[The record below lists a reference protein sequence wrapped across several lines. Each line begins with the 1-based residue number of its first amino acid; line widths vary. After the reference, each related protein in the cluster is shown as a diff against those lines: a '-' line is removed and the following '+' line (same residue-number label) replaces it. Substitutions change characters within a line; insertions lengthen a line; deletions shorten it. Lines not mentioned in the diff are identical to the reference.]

1 MKIKFFSLFLV
12 TASMLFGFN
21 AVASDGMDVPNI
33 KAKVVVSGL
42 DNPWDMAFTSGG
54 DMFYTEKCKGLSVRT
69 KGGKTHA
76 LYGMKGS
83 SGYAGSGNDLFC
95 EGQAGMLGVALDR
108 DFAENRT
115 LYLYSTSTK
124 YHGSGCKT
132 NFEKSQTQDK
142 GLQIVWTNLFS
153 KCVMQHI
160 RILIRRN
167 VENRVEIVH
176 INKKG
181 ENTSLKKNTKICKIQ
196 SIV

>member
-132 NFEKSQTQDK
+132 NFEKCD
-142 GLQIVWTNLFS
+142 GNIVMKF
-153 KCVMQHI
+153 KVA
-160 RILIRRN
+160 
-167 VENRVEIVH
+167 
-176 INKKG
+176 KKP
-181 ENTSLKKNTKICKIQ
+181 
-196 SIV
+196 